1 MRENPIIDEDGDIN
15 IYDDDDDE
23 LGIFAENDEEFE
35 TDELTTYLEE
45 KRSPKYVSLLIS
57 LI

>member
-1 MRENPIIDEDGDIN
+1 MRENPIINEDGDLN

-23 LGIFAENDEEFE
+23 LGIFTENDEEFE
-35 TDELTTYLEE
+35 TDKLTTYLEE
-45 KRSPKYVSLLIS
+45 KRSPKHVSLLIS